1 MSHEPKSPSLGMLST
16 ATRTTA
22 TVSPLT
28 PSPLNGALVPSGSPA
43 SSSALS
49 AQAAPSSSFAAALRK
64 LAKQAEE
71 PRGKRRARP
80 GQPAEGGE
88 SVVPRGPRG
97 SAQGRPSVRLPV
109 GLHTKHPLW
118 PIFLLLLLCGRDAL
132 SDPCLAAKPRCLRCL
147 LPFFAPGA
155 AEGALRRQRWAWGG
169 GFAGVIPLL
178 EPPACS

>member
-22 TVSPLT
+22 TVNPLT

-43 SSSALS
+43 TSSALS

-88 SVVPRGPRG
+88 STVLPGPQGSGRRAFRPAVCPR
-97 SAQGRPSVRLPV
+97 AHTPSV
-109 GLHTKHPLW
+109 HTAW
-118 PIFLLLLLCGRDAL
+118 SSSSCCF
-132 SDPCLAAKPRCLRCL
+132 AAGTR
-147 LPFFAPGA
+147 FPG
-155 AEGALRRQRWAWGG
+155 
-169 GFAGVIPLL
+169 
-178 EPPACS
+178 C